1 MLYYYYIEIFW
12 SFMPTAFAAAG
23 KRYFMNPNSELPW
36 IIFDLNQQLYAI
48 STEMVTGIAQM
59 PFITSV
65 AGAPETYL
73 GVANIRGDII
83 PILDLKKLLKI
94 SSGKAETQKLMEVLD
109 FKKKAAETYLKELR
123 RCIREQDKFSVTRD
137 VFGEDLDIGYTHD
150 LSEVAAMTRNIGQIQ
165 DELVRLSDRVS
176 GDKNMAAKA
185 EAACDKFIHTINS
198 AMDYLNN
205 DDNKLIISLTND
217 PGSSVTCMGF
227 VVDSVRAVDSI
238 SFVNQEGPG
247 KCLFMAQIIGGVA
260 HNDKIKGEILV
271 VDDKQIESTL
281 ITYKE
286 SVKKAKEAE
295 AKKAAEKQD
304 KQNSVAQNGTQQ
316 QDNQEP
322 AAQKNTQQQDKQDSS
337 DEKGS
342 NS

>member
-1 MLYYYYIEIFW
+1 
-12 SFMPTAFAAAG
+12 MPTAFAAAG

-73 GVANIRGDII
+73 GVANIRGEII
-83 PILDLKKLLKI
+83 PILDLKKLLKL
-94 SSGKAETQKLMEVLD
+94 SSGKAETQRLIEVLD

-123 RCIREQDKFSVTRD
+123 RCVREQDKFSVTSD
-137 VFGEDLDIGYTHD
+137 VFGENLDIGYTHE
-150 LSEVAAMTRNIGQIQ
+150 LSEVAAMVKKIGQIQ
-165 DELVRLSDRVS
+165 DELVRLSERVG
-176 GDKNMAAKA
+176 GDKTIASKA
-185 EAACDKFIHTINS
+185 EAACDKYIHTINS
-198 AMDYLNN
+198 TVDFLNN

-238 SFVNQEGPG
+238 NFVNQEGPG

-260 HNDKIKGEILV
+260 HNNKIKGEILV
-271 VDDKQIESTL
+271 VDDRQIESTL
-281 ITYKE
+281 TTYKE
-286 SVKKAKEAE
+286 SVKKAKEAAE
-295 AKKAAEKQD
+295 KKAAEKQD
-304 KQNSVAQNGTQQ
+304 KQDTSA
-316 QDNQEP
+316 E
-322 AAQKNTQQQDKQDSS
+322 KNTQQQNKQDSS

-342 NS
+342 NP